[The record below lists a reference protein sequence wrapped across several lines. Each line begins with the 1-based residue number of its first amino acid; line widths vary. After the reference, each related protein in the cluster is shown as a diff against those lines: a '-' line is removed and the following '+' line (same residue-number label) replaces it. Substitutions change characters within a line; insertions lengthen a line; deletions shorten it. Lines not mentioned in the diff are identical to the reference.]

1 VSHHKN
7 DYKYP
12 AGFACD
18 TCHYIQWL
26 ATRFFAQCLHRA
38 FSEKA
43 KAHLLAQ
50 NKKTFEVGGNEGSCN
65 RFGRTCRAI
74 PKPDWKSLSQLHRI
88 SMQAAKRD
96 ELLNTS
102 NPFQVSVPSKY
113 L

>member
-50 NKKTFEVGGNEGSCN
+50 NKKTFEVGGNEGPLRQDMPCN
-65 RFGRTCRAI
+65 SKARLEVSFT
-74 PKPDWKSLSQLHRI
+74 
-88 SMQAAKRD
+88 AAQ
-96 ELLNTS
+96 NFNAGS
-102 NPFQVSVPSKY
+102 
-113 L
+113 